1 MSSTDDGRKVN
12 LFEPDIGQIEKD
24 AVLSVLDSGWLAMG
38 ARCKQFEE
46 EFAQYLGVKYAVAL
60 SSCTSALHIA
70 YLLADVGPGDE
81 VIVPSLTFVATANA
95 VAYCG
100 GKAVFADIVSDSDWT
115 ISAEA
120 IEASITKKTKAICVM
135 HYGGYS
141 CDMDAIER
149 VAQAHGIPI
158 IEDAC
163 HGLGGSIA
171 SGKMIGSVGQTACFS
186 FYSNKAITTG
196 EGGMLVTNDAA
207 LAQRARLLRAHGM
220 TNTTYDRVKGA
231 MGYDVTE
238 LGYNYR
244 LDEIRSA
251 IGLAQMS
258 RLPVALTMRK
268 RLAAHYAKRVA
279 QIAGVSLPNHG
290 ARGTPAH
297 YVLPVIVDE
306 EYDRDRA
313 RLAMHELGVQTSIHY
328 EPVHS
333 FGHYAKAGWSLPLTE
348 SVASRTMSLPLY
360 PSLEEDAVDIICDR
374 LASVLPG
381 CKK

>member
-171 SGKMIGSVGQTACFS
+171 SGKMIGSVGH
-186 FYSNKAITTG
+186 
-196 EGGMLVTNDAA
+196 
-207 LAQRARLLRAHGM
+207 RLLQFLFQQGNHHRG
-220 TNTTYDRVKGA
+220 R
-231 MGYDVTE
+231 GYA
-238 LGYNYR
+238 GY
-244 LDEIRSA
+244 
-251 IGLAQMS
+251 Q
-258 RLPVALTMRK
+258 
-268 RLAAHYAKRVA
+268 
-279 QIAGVSLPNHG
+279 
-290 ARGTPAH
+290 
-297 YVLPVIVDE
+297 
-306 EYDRDRA
+306 
-313 RLAMHELGVQTSIHY
+313 
-328 EPVHS
+328 
-333 FGHYAKAGWSLPLTE
+333 
-348 SVASRTMSLPLY
+348 
-360 PSLEEDAVDIICDR
+360 
-374 LASVLPG
+374 
-381 CKK
+381 